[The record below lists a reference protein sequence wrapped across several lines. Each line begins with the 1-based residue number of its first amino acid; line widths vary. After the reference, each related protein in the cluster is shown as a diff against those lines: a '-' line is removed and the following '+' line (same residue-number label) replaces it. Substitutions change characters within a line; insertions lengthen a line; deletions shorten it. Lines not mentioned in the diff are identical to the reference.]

1 METANAKTLTCPKC
15 GREYRGRPAMSRRDN
30 ETAIC
35 PLCGTREAL
44 EDMGLGLDEIE
55 KIVAVIPNFNDK

>member
-1 METANAKTLTCPKC
+1 METRDNTKTCPKC
-15 GREYRGRPAMSRRDN
+15 GKTYNGRPAFSRVDN

-44 EDMGLGLDEIE
+44 EGMGLGTDEIE
-55 KIVAVIPNFNDK
+55 KIVAAIPCFDDM